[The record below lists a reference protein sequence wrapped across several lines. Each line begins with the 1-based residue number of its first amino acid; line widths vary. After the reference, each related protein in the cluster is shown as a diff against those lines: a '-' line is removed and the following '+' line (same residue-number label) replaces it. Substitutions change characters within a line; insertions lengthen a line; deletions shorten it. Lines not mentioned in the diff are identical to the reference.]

1 MPVKVKR
8 PDTPPSGAT
17 TRPLRADA
25 ARNLDAVLDAARRV
39 FAVRGVDVP
48 VEEIA
53 RDAGVGVG
61 TVYRRFPTKDALL
74 GAVIERS
81 FDELTAAATSAL
93 GSADAGLAFFDF
105 LVDAASVMARDR
117 VLVAVARAQGQ
128 RRDQRA
134 PAVIRLFD
142 VTDALLARAQAE
154 GAVRA
159 GITAEDVSALLS
171 GVGEAANEGGEP
183 SPGGL
188 ARYLAVVV
196 DGLRP
201 RPERSSSRKIAAG

>member
-1 MPVKVKR
+1 VPVSVN
-8 PDTPPSGAT
+8 THGAT
-17 TRPLRADA
+17 TTGARGTRSLRADA

-39 FAVRGVDVP
+39 FAERGVDVP

-53 RDAGVGVG
+53 RQAGVGVG
-61 TVYRRFPTKDALL
+61 TVYRRFPTKEALL

-81 FDELTAAATSAL
+81 FDELTAAARCAL
-93 GSADAGLAFFDF
+93 GADDPAPAFFEF
-105 LVDAASVMARDR
+105 LVDAATVMARDR

-134 PAVIRLFD
+134 PAVIRLFE

-154 GAVRA
+154 GGVRP

-183 SPGGL
+183 SADGL
-188 ARYLAVVV
+188 ARYLAVVI
-196 DGLRP
+196 DGLRAG
-201 RPERSSSRKIAAG
+201 PERLV